1 MRGEAN
7 SRYLVQVWAAPALPV
22 GFNLELPST
31 PPIRLLGVE
40 AVSKTGK
47 TFPCTFVEMH
57 GTQQE
62 MGTDADKD
70 FRRIGSFLSRL
81 GFVLLTRFSVFDA
94 RLIPKDLSEGD
105 KFRWLVFSKGSAPPG
120 ISLFEQKVGFAKTR
134 ELNPAFLTK
143 FLSFELAS
151 ELEGAITWFHL
162 GLFAVNSIEQILYHW
177 IGLEMLAPS
186 LTGPWQ
192 CNSCGAE
199 LAACPEC
206 GNSTVHDKAAKPIRD
221 FLRDQL
227 GVSGSEFH
235 ELYRVRN
242 KIAHGHIPMDAEG
255 IQKVAQNGFRIQQLL
270 FDSIKKAVGMP
281 LEGPPLIEPKGVTI
295 MGKVALHTSGP
306 KSGYSPDLYKHPS
319 GSPEDS
325 G

>member
-1 MRGEAN
+1 M
-7 SRYLVQVWAAPALPV
+7 YLVQVWAVPALSV
-22 GFNLELPST
+22 EVNLELPST
-31 PPIRLLGVE
+31 PRIRLLGIE
-40 AVSKTGK
+40 AVSKTGE
-47 TFPCTFVEMH
+47 TFPCTFVEMD

-70 FRRIGSFLSRL
+70 FRRIGRFLSRL
-81 GFVLLTRFSVFDA
+81 GFILLTRFSVFDA

-105 KFRWLVFSKGSAPPG
+105 KFRWVVFSKGSAPPG
-120 ISLFEQKVGFAKTR
+120 ISLLEQKLGFAKTR

-151 ELEGAITWFHL
+151 ELEGAITWFHR
-162 GLFAVNSIEQILYHW
+162 GLFAANSIEQILYHW
-177 IGLEMLAPS
+177 IGLERLAPS

-192 CNSCGAE
+192 CNSCGSE

-270 FDSIKKAVGMP
+270 FDSIKKAIGMP
-281 LEGPPLIEPKGVTI
+281 LEGPPLIEPKGATI
-295 MGKVALHTSGP
+295 VGTAALHTGGP
-306 KSGYSPDLYKHPS
+306 DNGYSSDLYRRPS
-319 GSPEDS
+319 WLPQRLG
-325 G
+325 